1 MNENRRKAVWLLMC
15 DGQWHSTMEI
25 NDVWVGGS
33 EGCRRLRELKK
44 EIKDGKRPGWMGV
57 EKRKKAGDTT
67 QYEYR
72 LIRTFTPPKSLRALV
87 PKRFPVKKGQQ
98 SLF

>member
-1 MNENRRKAVWLLMC
+1 MKTLDNRRDLVWELMS
-15 DGQWHSTMEI
+15 DGRWHSTMEI
-25 NDVWVGGS
+25 NAANVGGS
-33 EGCRRLRELKK
+33 EGCRRLRELRREVRK
-44 EIKDGKRPGWMGV
+44 GKRLGWVDV

-72 LIRTFTPPKSLRALV
+72 LVAVTTRRFPV
-87 PKRFPVKKGQQ
+87 PKRGQQ

>member
-1 MNENRRKAVWLLMC
+1 
-15 DGQWHSTMEI
+15 MEI
-25 NDVWVGGS
+25 NAVNVGGS

-44 EIKDGKRPGWMGV
+44 EIQDGKRVGWSDV

-72 LIRTFTPPKSLRALV
+72 FVSASQQLRFQAIFPLCRTPVRTPKMII
-87 PKRFPVKKGQQ
+87 KENE
-98 SLF
+98 

>member
-1 MNENRRKAVWLLMC
+1 
-15 DGQWHSTMEI
+15 MEI
-25 NDVWVGGS
+25 NAVNVGGS

-44 EIKDGKRPGWMGV
+44 EIQDGKRMGWSNV

-72 LIRTFTPPKSLRALV
+72 FV
-87 PKRFPVKKGQQ
+87 PILQKFPVRF
-98 SLF
+98 S